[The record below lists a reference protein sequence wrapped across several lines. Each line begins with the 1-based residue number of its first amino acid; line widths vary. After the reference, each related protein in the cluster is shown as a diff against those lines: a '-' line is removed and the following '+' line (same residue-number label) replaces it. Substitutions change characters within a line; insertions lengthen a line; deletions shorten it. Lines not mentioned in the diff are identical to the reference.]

1 MSSYGCLVRPTLT
14 PFESAIETIE
24 LSDQKKR
31 IILHRYVPLLEQ
43 LKGRTTR
50 LTIVFQSARAVITV
64 GSLIVPALLSIQ
76 YTGTSD
82 YQNSTIYWATWVI
95 SLCVTI
101 CNGLLTLFKLD
112 KHYYHIHTVY
122 EHLTSEG
129 WQYISLTAKYSRF
142 NAPAVPPTH
151 ENQFIYFCH
160 SIEKIRMKQIE
171 EEFYKINETSSN
183 TSNHPPTTAVEQS
196 LIPPT
201 PQKGFIDTIPADIV
215 KVINEQKSRATV
227 EDAGGKED
235 TKSKEDG
242 SQKPVSVSFDL

>member
-14 PFESAIETIE
+14 PFESAIETLE
-24 LSDQKKR
+24 LSSQKKS
-31 IILHRYVPLLEQ
+31 IILHRYVPLLKQ

-50 LTIVFQSARAVITV
+50 LTIVFQSSRAIITV

-82 YQNSTIYWATWVI
+82 YQNSTIYWATWII

-129 WQYISLTAKYSRF
+129 WQYISLTANYSRF

-171 EEFYKINETSSN
+171 EEYYKINETSSN
-183 TSNHPPTTAVEQS
+183 SSNSPPKGPVEQS

-201 PQKGFIDTIPADIV
+201 PQKGFIDSIPADIV
-215 KVINEQKSRATV
+215 KAIKEQKSRAIV
-227 EDAGGKED
+227 EDAGGEED
-235 TKSKEDG
+235 TKSKENG
-242 SQKPVSVSFDL
+242 AQKAVSVSFDL

>member
-1 MSSYGCLVRPTLT
+1 MSLYGCLVRHTPT
-14 PFESAIETIE
+14 PFEQAINTID
-24 LSDQKKR
+24 LPQHKKS
-31 IILHRYVPLLEQ
+31 IIMHRYVPLLRQ

-50 LTIVFQSARAVITV
+50 LTIIFQSSRAVITV

-82 YQNSTIYWATWVI
+82 YQNSTIYWATWII

-129 WQYISLTAKYSRF
+129 WQYIGLTAKYSRF
-142 NAPAVPPTH
+142 NAPAVAPTH

-171 EEFYKINETSSN
+171 EEYYKINETSSHP
-183 TSNHPPTTAVEQS
+183 SNHPPTATAEQS

-201 PQKGFIDTIPADIV
+201 PQKGFIESIPADIV
-215 KVINEQKSRATV
+215 KAIKEQKSRATV
-227 EDAGGKED
+227 EDAGGEED

-242 SQKPVSVSFDL
+242 AQKPVSVSFDL